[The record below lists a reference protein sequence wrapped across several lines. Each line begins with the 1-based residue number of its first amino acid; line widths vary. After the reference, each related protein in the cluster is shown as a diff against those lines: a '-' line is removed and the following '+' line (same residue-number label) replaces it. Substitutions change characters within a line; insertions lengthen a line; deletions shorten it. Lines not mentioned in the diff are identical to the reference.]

1 MSNKAGIHLSQEE
14 QVFAEVDREI
24 ERTNRKIK
32 RALQYAGEAGVNV
45 ARDPNHSNTF
55 TDRTGNLRSSIGS
68 VVVEGNNTS
77 YSGFGSFGSEGN
89 SGSEGRRYAK
99 EVATE
104 FQAPY
109 RLTLAVVAGKEYASY
124 VAANGYDVLDAAEIT
139 SKNTFEQLMK

>member
-1 MSNKAGIHLSQEE
+1 MSNKVGIHLSQEE
-14 QVFAEVDREI
+14 QVFAEVEREI

-77 YSGFGSFGSEGN
+77 YSGFGIFGSEGN
-89 SGSEGRRYAK
+89 SGSEGRQYAK

-124 VAANGYDVLDAAEIT
+124 VAAKGFDVLDAAEIT

>member
-14 QVFAEVDREI
+14 QVFAEVEREI

-68 VVVEGNNTS
+68 VVVKGNKTS

-89 SGSEGRRYAK
+89 SGSEGRQYAK
-99 EVATE
+99 EVAASTN
-104 FQAPY
+104 QP
-109 RLTLAVVAGKEYASY
+109 LTLAVVAGKEYASY
-124 VAANGYDVLDAAEIT
+124 VAAKGYDVLDAAEIT